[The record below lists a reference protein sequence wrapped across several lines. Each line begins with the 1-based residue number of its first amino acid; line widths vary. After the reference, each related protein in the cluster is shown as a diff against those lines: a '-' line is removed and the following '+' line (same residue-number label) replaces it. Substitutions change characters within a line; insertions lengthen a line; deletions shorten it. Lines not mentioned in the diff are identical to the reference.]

1 MSYPASYYAATRTPG
16 PARQALEG
24 EHEAEVC
31 VVGGGL
37 AGLNT
42 ALGLAA
48 RGRSV
53 VLLEAESVG
62 FGASGRNG
70 GFVGR
75 GYSQE
80 LSTLVDRLGLDHA
93 RALYDLTG
101 EAVSLVRRRIDDHA
115 IACGPNTEGVLV
127 ASWTDEADDLRRY
140 VDWMAET
147 FGTQQVFVPRDRV
160 AEEFADSPCYF
171 DAVWNP
177 HTFQFHPLNYC
188 LGIARAAEAA
198 GARIH
203 EGSPVVALEAERP
216 EKLVATPRGQ
226 VRCRHLVLACGGYG
240 LGVLPEV
247 SGAVLPVATYVMAT
261 APIPDELLE
270 TAIRRRVCIAD
281 TRRAGDYYRALPD
294 GRILWGGRMT
304 AHVGEPRRLADLM
317 LGDLL
322 RVYPQLAGHARHES
336 AWMGTMSYA
345 RHRMP
350 QIGRLREG
358 VWYGQAFGG
367 SGMGTT
373 TVAGELLA
381 EGIAGESDRYRLFE
395 PFGLDWAGGPFG
407 RAAAQAIYWS
417 GQVRDAINA
426 RRDRR
431 RRAQSGA
438 STASSSRRVAS

>member
-1 MSYPASYYAATRTPG
+1 MSYPRTFYAQTRTPDA
-16 PARQALEG
+16 PRPPLEG
-24 EHEAEVC
+24 EHEVEVC
-31 VVGGGL
+31 IVGGGL

-42 ALGLAA
+42 ALALAE

-53 VLLEAESVG
+53 VLLEAQSVG

-70 GFVGR
+70 GFVSR

-80 LSTLVDRLGLDHA
+80 LSTLVRQLGLDHA

-101 EAVSLVRRRIDDHA
+101 EAVALIRHRIDTQA
-115 IACGPNTEGVLV
+115 IDCGPNTEGVLV
-127 ASWTDEADDLRRY
+127 ATWTDEADDLRRAI
-140 VDWMAET
+140 DWMAQN
-147 FGTQQVFVPRDRV
+147 FGAQQAFVPRERV
-160 AEEFADSPCYF
+160 VEEYADSPCYF
-171 DAVWNP
+171 DAIWNP
-177 HTFQFHPLNYC
+177 GTFQFHPLNYC

-198 GARIH
+198 GARLF
-203 EGSPVVALEAERP
+203 ENSAVTALETERP
-216 EKLVATPRGQ
+216 EKLVVTARGM

-240 LGVLPEV
+240 LGLLPEV

-261 APIPDELLE
+261 EPIPDAILR
-270 TAIRRRVCIAD
+270 TAIRRKVCIAD

-304 AHVGEPRRLADLM
+304 ARVAEPPQLARLM
-317 LGDLL
+317 LEDLV
-322 RVYPQLAGHARHES
+322 RVYPQLRAHARFDT
-336 AWMGTMSYA
+336 AWAGTMSYA

-350 QIGRLREG
+350 QIGCLREG

-367 SGMGTT
+367 SGMATT

-407 RAAAQAIYWS
+407 RVAAQLIYWRGQALDAAA
-417 GQVRDAINA
+417 A
-426 RRDRR
+426 RRDRDR
-431 RRAQSGA
+431 RRASAATG
-438 STASSSRRVAS
+438 